1 MISVEKR
8 AQDLQLNS
16 RYSCIEIKNI
26 SYTEKDTAEDPNR
39 YNLCNLL
46 LNQASHLLT
55 FRTFTVY
62 PVNLG

>member
-39 YNLCNLL
+39 YNLCNLT
-46 LNQASHLLT
+46 SC
-55 FRTFTVY
+55 
-62 PVNLG
+62 